1 MLTLKQ
7 ALIEEIY
14 RIDKQIK
21 IGSLQKLNEIQLQ
34 RELENVIM
42 GKRSF
47 KL

>member
-21 IGSLQKLNEIQLQ
+21 IGSLRKLNEI
-34 RELENVIM
+34 
-42 GKRSF
+42 
-47 KL
+47 